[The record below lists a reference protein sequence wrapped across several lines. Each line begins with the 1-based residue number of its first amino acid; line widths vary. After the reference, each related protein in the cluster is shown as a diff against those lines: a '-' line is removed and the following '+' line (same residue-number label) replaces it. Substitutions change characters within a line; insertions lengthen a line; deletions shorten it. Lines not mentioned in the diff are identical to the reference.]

1 VLPSELARYR
11 IIKNTYMVPIFAEIN
26 DENLFIADS
35 IIKCYEENL
44 NKKISNLNDSLK
56 ELEFMANSLG
66 YDFKFIRGLKALLDR
81 RIHLH
86 EEDDNLAFE
95 IRNNVFELCNKMF
108 NGAAISK
115 EERDF
120 VLRHVAEKYSLP
132 EEKVEELFLSVYED
146 EKIIKGFE
154 KISAEELL
162 KRYNLSLLQTILFKC
177 KQLQINVEPT
187 GHEMR
192 LLLWSIKKLGLLYQI
207 EKFSSRINIT
217 IDGPASIIKQTERY
231 GTRIA
236 KLIPLIVRLSDW
248 FIMAYII
255 KKFKR
260 QKGFEKTYVLNLS
273 KDFSKL
279 FPEISYEEV
288 QYDSN
293 LEADFAKRFA
303 TVSGEWEVIREPE
316 PLIYGSTI
324 FIPDFALVKGDKKVY
339 LEIIGFW
346 TPDYLKRK
354 IEKIKNLKNVN
365 IILAVDESLHDFKIE
380 DVKDV
385 VIVKYNKK
393 VSSIDIIRALRRF
406 E

>member
-1 VLPSELARYR
+1 
-11 IIKNTYMVPIFAEIN
+11 M
-26 DENLFIADS
+26 
-35 IIKCYEENL
+35 
-44 NKKISNLNDSLK
+44 
-56 ELEFMANSLG
+56 
-66 YDFKFIRGLKALLDR
+66 
-81 RIHLH
+81 
-86 EEDDNLAFE
+86 
-95 IRNNVFELCNKMF
+95 
-108 NGAAISK
+108 
-115 EERDF
+115 
-120 VLRHVAEKYSLP
+120 
-132 EEKVEELFLSVYED
+132 
-146 EKIIKGFE
+146 
-154 KISAEELL
+154 
-162 KRYNLSLLQTILFKC
+162 
-177 KQLQINVEPT
+177 
-187 GHEMR
+187 
-192 LLLWSIKKLGLLYQI
+192 
-207 EKFSSRINIT
+207 
-217 IDGPASIIKQTERY
+217 
-231 GTRIA
+231 
-236 KLIPLIVRLSDW
+236 IPLIVRLSDW
-248 FIMAYII
+248 FIRAYII

-316 PLIYGSTI
+316 PLIYDSTI

>member
-1 VLPSELARYR
+1 
-11 IIKNTYMVPIFAEIN
+11 MVPIFAEIN

-154 KISAEELL
+154 K
-162 KRYNLSLLQTILFKC
+162 
-177 KQLQINVEPT
+177 
-187 GHEMR
+187 
-192 LLLWSIKKLGLLYQI
+192 
-207 EKFSSRINIT
+207 
-217 IDGPASIIKQTERY
+217 
-231 GTRIA
+231 
-236 KLIPLIVRLSDW
+236 
-248 FIMAYII
+248 
-255 KKFKR
+255 
-260 QKGFEKTYVLNLS
+260 
-273 KDFSKL
+273 
-279 FPEISYEEV
+279 
-288 QYDSN
+288 
-293 LEADFAKRFA
+293 
-303 TVSGEWEVIREPE
+303 
-316 PLIYGSTI
+316 
-324 FIPDFALVKGDKKVY
+324 
-339 LEIIGFW
+339 
-346 TPDYLKRK
+346 
-354 IEKIKNLKNVN
+354 
-365 IILAVDESLHDFKIE
+365 
-380 DVKDV
+380 
-385 VIVKYNKK
+385 
-393 VSSIDIIRALRRF
+393 
-406 E
+406 